1 MSRNVFVARYL
12 HACCLQN
19 LKLNSE
25 IKVKK
30 QISRDI
36 SPAKEADVGPVMYAR
51 GMTRA
56 RATSAVVAED
66 PSKTIQHNAT
76 HHRLP
81 SVPRLS
87 PPFPPRL
94 FSSPPPSPILISPD
108 APLVPVE
115 LRIKPHRFS
124 FPATI
129 TIKRAPN
136 LSLSSLRP
144 LSLPRFCQ

>member
-66 PSKTIQHNAT
+66 PSETIQHNAT
-76 HHRLP
+76 PPSSSLRTAPSPPSSTLLP
-81 SVPRLS
+81 SSL
-87 PPFPPRL
+87 
-94 FSSPPPSPILISPD
+94 PPSPSLPQPRSC
-108 APLVPVE
+108 
-115 LRIKPHRFS
+115 
-124 FPATI
+124 
-129 TIKRAPN
+129 RAPN
-136 LSLSSLRP
+136 KTPPVFFSRDNYHNACSNGSLNRP
-144 LSLPRFCQ
+144 HPT